1 MIPKSWNQISPS
13 LGRSGEE
20 RVVTLWS
27 RGRRLYVLL
36 FLGID
41 TFWGFPSRAQFY
53 KSTVRCLE
61 WGNLIQI

>member
-41 TFWGFPSRAQFY
+41 TFLGLS
-53 KSTVRCLE
+53 
-61 WGNLIQI
+61 IQSPVLQIYSKMS